1 MAIRKSSSKSS
12 RDDPSCG
19 CDNNPNDSTKIS
31 STPPS
36 RAELERVAD
45 LPVLDASRKSHKF
58 RTLYSDKPKVLIVF
72 IRHFFCGNCQEYL
85 RTLASVLTPS
95 SLLQLPT
102 PTSIIVIGCGQPDL
116 IPMYIKETSCPFPI
130 YCDPTKSLYKSLGMT
145 RTLDLGPRNPAYM
158 QMSVPSAIVRSFLQ
172 ALRAGNKMLSGG
184 DFSQVGGEFL
194 FEKVEDE
201 GEEDRRAV
209 TWCHR
214 MRNTRDHAEFSV
226 LKTELGYNGERPPV
240 RKRWSTGLVRSLSNR
255 RLSWKGG
262 EERPRPGSMVLLDK
276 LKEEPLGTSGAHVG
290 VAA

>member
-1 MAIRKSSSKSS
+1 MKV
-12 RDDPSCG
+12 
-19 CDNNPNDSTKIS
+19 S

-36 RAELERVAD
+36 QADLERVAD
-45 LPVLDASRKSHKF
+45 LPVLDASRTAHKF
-58 RTLYSDKPKVLIVF
+58 HTLYSDKPKVLIVF

-85 RTLASVLTPS
+85 RTLSSVLTPS

-116 IPMYIKETSCPFPI
+116 IPMYKKETACPFPI
-130 YCDPTKSLYKSLGMT
+130 YCDPTKALYKALGMT
-145 RTLDLGPRNPAYM
+145 RTLDLGPKNPAYI
-158 QMSVPSAIVRSFLQ
+158 QTSLPTVIVRSFLQ

-194 FEKVEDE
+194 FELQEQE
-201 GEEDRRAV
+201 GGSKRRVV

-226 LKTELGYNGERPPV
+226 LKTELEYEGERPPV
-240 RKRWSTGLVRSLSNR
+240 RKRWSTTGLVRSLSNR
-255 RLSWKGG
+255 RMSWGG
-262 EERPRPGSMVLLDK
+262 GAAREEKVGARRPASMLILHK
-276 LKEEPLGTSGAHVG
+276 LKEEPTTAAQHVD